1 MFEFNFRDE
10 RYLPFERA
18 GAISEWD
25 IELSTETE
33 LRSVRL
39 LDNFRRDSHLNYTA
53 REKGGPFKEKATSD
67 TKNFIANAADLTEQP
82 LAQMFSMKHEFPT
95 EWNRFLHPSAVGAE
109 QILSFSI
116 GKERLPFFVQD
127 RDIVIE
133 KIDLFARC
141 TQATTYNAIFSYVDQ
156 GGDTVTST
164 QINLPQNSAYGGLNN
179 ATLNATNAGL
189 NLEELDIAKAVSL
202 KLKRSTATDYTKL
215 TTNPDE
221 VQDLFMVIHY
231 KLG

>member
-18 GAISEWD
+18 GAISKWE
-25 IELSTETE
+25 IELSTEQQ
-33 LRSVRL
+33 LRSFDYSTIADVIL
-39 LDNFRRDSHLNYTA
+39 HLNYTA
-53 REKGGPFKEKATSD
+53 REQGGPFKDKATSYMQ
-67 TKNFIANAADLTEQP
+67 NFANAADLTAQP
-82 LAQMFSMKHEFPT
+82 LAQMLSVKHEFPT
-95 EWNRFLHPSAVGAE
+95 EWNRFLHPSTVGAE

-127 RDIVIE
+127 RVIVIE

-141 TQATTYNAIFSYVDQ
+141 TQATTYNAIFSCVNRN
-156 GGDTVTST
+156 GDTVTST
-164 QINLPQNSAYGGLNN
+164 QISLPQNSAYGGLNN
-179 ATLNATNAGL
+179 ATLNATDAGL

-202 KLKRSTATDYTKL
+202 KLKSSAATDYTKL

-221 VQDLFMVIHY
+221 VQDLFMVIRY
-231 KLG
+231 ELG